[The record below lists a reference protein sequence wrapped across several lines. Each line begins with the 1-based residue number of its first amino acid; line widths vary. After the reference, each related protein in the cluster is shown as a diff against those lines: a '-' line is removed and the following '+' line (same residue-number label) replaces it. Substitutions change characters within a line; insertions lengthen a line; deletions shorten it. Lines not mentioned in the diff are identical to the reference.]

1 MNFGIKNRRKSE
13 DKGSVLSY
21 DFRVVEKR
29 HELWNEERE
38 KKGKVYEAISDYVK
52 FLEGILV
59 DEVDLYHKYLIEKKL
74 KQLRKLL
81 DQYYVPSVLEMANYK
96 LVCRENE
103 NNGALEGAS
112 FSLVKRRKR
121 EEKNKKK

>member
-1 MNFGIKNRRKSE
+1 MNFGIRNRRKSE
-13 DKGSVLSY
+13 DNSVLSL
-21 DFRVVEKR
+21 DFSVVEKQ

-59 DEVDLYHKYLIEKKL
+59 DEVDLYRKHLIEKKL

-81 DQYYVPSVLEMANYK
+81 EQYYVPSVLEMANYK